1 MYETL
6 IKTNEIMDAK
16 KVMFITEISGS
27 PTISDD
33 PTGFDR
39 DCIPIT
45 LLKKDR
51 LKIADKMH
59 NKKLKVYGQKYS
71 TRFLPLSI
79 FITRLEYPKR

>member
-6 IKTNEIMDAK
+6 IKINEIMDAK
-16 KVMFITEISGS
+16 KVLFITEISGKPS
-27 PTISDD
+27 ILDD

-51 LKIADKMH
+51 LTIADKMH
-59 NKKLKVYGQKYS
+59 NKKLKVS
-71 TRFLPLSI
+71 NWI
-79 FITRLEYPKR
+79 FTINCFYYKIRIP

>member
-6 IKTNEIMDAK
+6 IKINEIMDAK
-16 KVMFITEISGS
+16 KVMFITEISG
-27 PTISDD
+27 DD
-33 PTGFDR
+33 GTGFDR
-39 DCIPIT
+39 DCVPIT

>member
-16 KVMFITEISGS
+16 KVMFITEISG
-27 PTISDD
+27 DD
-33 PTGFDR
+33 GTGFDR
-39 DCIPIT
+39 DCVPIT

-51 LKIADKMH
+51 LTIADKMH
-59 NKKLKVYGQKYS
+59 NKKLKVYGRRAG
-71 TRFLPLSI
+71 TRFLPLTI

>member
-16 KVMFITEISGS
+16 KVMFITEISG
-27 PTISDD
+27 DD
-33 PTGFDR
+33 GTGFDR
-39 DCIPIT
+39 DCVPIT

-51 LKIADKMH
+51 LTIADKMH

-71 TRFLPLSI
+71 TRFLPLNI

>member
-16 KVMFITEISGS
+16 KVMFITEISG
-27 PTISDD
+27 DD
-33 PTGFDR
+33 GTGFDR
-39 DCIPIT
+39 DCVPIT

-51 LKIADKMH
+51 LTIADKMH
-59 NKKLKVYGQKYS
+59 NKKLKVYGRLFG
-71 TRFLPLSI
+71 TRFLPLTI